1 MQQRPGYPQPTMD
14 AYTGARGA
22 VGGQQPPSYN
32 SRSPYSPRQGE
43 EHLLHRTGILGFWYN
58 LTAPKWP
65 DRSLPT
71 AERER
76 FRKAELTS
84 LSILAV
90 AGFLIA
96 LVSNSLADPS
106 TAQAVLTM
114 AVGLVIA
121 AVLNRTG
128 AVRPWRTN
136 TAAIIVPA
144 LMMVLLMAAVVE
156 AKGGLRLIW
165 FPAYDLLALPIFI
178 SSLTSNWRT
187 PWIFAL
193 VAMAF
198 IIIDFTIQPHAII
211 NGTGATNFDDIAFE
225 THIWTSWGM
234 VNRHLALSFFA
245 ALVGSL
251 GARSVTGAI
260 RRADRAEELAQLE
273 HEVAEQRRQLEI
285 GVQELLSTHVR
296 AANGD
301 FSARAPMNQGNALW
315 QVSASLNNLLAR
327 LQKTGQSEFQL
338 KRTDQEIDRLAD
350 ALLQAREGRRPI
362 WPAPTGTRVDRLLD
376 VLLSP
381 TRQPPMGHFPP
392 QMGRQS
398 APRLQGNPGGQPGW
412 ENPWQSA
419 PSQAAGNSPFDT
431 GPGGQWG
438 GPGPQRGHGEE

>member
-1 MQQRPGYPQPTMD
+1 MSGGNSSLGGPGISPGTRMPEPPQLGLWHWWQTLTGPGDDAPQQTLEERARLRRARLSSVVIAGMLVLAALALPLGLQDPTH
-14 AYTGARGA
+14 ATLGA
-22 VGGQQPPSYN
+22 VAIMFAA
-32 SRSPYSPRQGE
+32 
-43 EHLLHRTGILGFWYN
+43 TI
-58 LTAPKWP
+58 
-65 DRSLPT
+65 
-71 AERER
+71 
-76 FRKAELTS
+76 
-84 LSILAV
+84 
-90 AGFLIA
+90 
-96 LVSNSLADPS
+96 
-106 TAQAVLTM
+106 
-114 AVGLVIA
+114 IA
-121 AVLNRTG
+121 AVCNRFGQATIAGGIIVAVLMLALLG
-128 AVRPWRTN
+128 AVVGAKQIDW
-136 TAAIIVPA
+136 VYLPA
-144 LMMVLLMAAVVE
+144 
-156 AKGGLRLIW
+156 
-165 FPAYDLLALPIFI
+165 FDLLAIVVVVSATLLLRWQMWIVTTIAAGLVVIVFEIQPKAPATQ
-178 SSLTSNWRT
+178 SLSDFVQQYGVY
-187 PWIFAL
+187 PL
-193 VAMAF
+193 VARP
-198 IIIDFTIQPHAII
+198 IIL
-211 NGTGATNFDDIAFE
+211 
-225 THIWTSWGM
+225 M
-234 VNRHLALSFFA
+234 VVVALLLQLLSR
-245 ALVGSL
+245 ALEREV
-251 GARSVTGAI
+251 

-381 TRQPPMGHFPP
+381 TRQPPIGHFPA
-392 QMGRQS
+392 QMGHQS